1 MIVAVCL
8 NPALDVTYHVDA
20 LVPGRAHR
28 VRSARERA
36 GGKGSNVAHVLAQLG
51 EKVSLHGFAGGSR
64 GARLRSALAGTGVE
78 DRLTHVDGE
87 TRQSVAVV
95 DAEDVTVLNEP
106 GPAVTSHEWEALVDA
121 YTSALS
127 GARVVVLAGS
137 VPPGVPG
144 DAYAHLVRLAR
155 RGDLPTVLDTGGA
168 QLLAALAE
176 RPTVAA
182 PNHHEVAEALGTP
195 LRGADEALVAA
206 EDLSSRSGGTAVVS
220 VGRAGLV
227 AATPRHR
234 WRVAPPRVLD
244 GNPTGAGD
252 ALTAALARGVA
263 DGRCLPEV
271 LADAVALS
279 GAAVVRPAAGEV
291 DPATYD
297 ELRALCRVEEVR

>member
-28 VRSARERA
+28 VRSVRERA

-51 EKVSLHGFAGGSR
+51 EEVVLCGFAGGSR

-78 DRLTHVDGE
+78 DRLTPVDGE

-95 DAEDVTVLNEP
+95 DDEDVTVLNEP
-106 GPAVTSHEWEALVDA
+106 GPAVTTHAWQALLDA
-121 YTSALS
+121 FTSALPA
-127 GARVVVLAGS
+127 ARAVVLAGS
-137 VPPGVPG
+137 VPPGVPD
-144 DAYAHLVRLAR
+144 DAYAQLVRLAR
-155 RGDLPTVLDTGGA
+155 HDDVPTVLDTWGA

-176 RPTVAA
+176 RPTAA

-195 LRGADEALVAA
+195 LRDPAEALVAA
-206 EDLSSRSGGTAVVS
+206 EALSGRSGGAVVVS
-220 VGRAGLV
+220 LGRAGLV
-227 AATPRHR
+227 AATPERS
-234 WRVAPPRVLD
+234 WRVAPPHVLD

-252 ALTAALARGVA
+252 ALTAALTRGVA
-263 DGRCLPEV
+263 DGRCLPEA

-279 GAAVVRPAAGEV
+279 GAAVVRPTAGDV
-291 DPATYD
+291 DLATYD
-297 ELRALCRVEEVR
+297 ELRPLCRVEEVR